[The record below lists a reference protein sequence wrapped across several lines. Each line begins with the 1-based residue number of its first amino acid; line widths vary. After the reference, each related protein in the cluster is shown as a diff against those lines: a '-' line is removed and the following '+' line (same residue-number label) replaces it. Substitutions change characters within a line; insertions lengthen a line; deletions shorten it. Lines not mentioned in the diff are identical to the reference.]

1 MDASGAS
8 GPSPSDGTGSGSN
21 TPPGWPA
28 PGGQR
33 DQARPGPGEQPGP
46 GFAPPTRA
54 DLAGC
59 DLRLTLSLDGKDR
72 TVSPGQTVRIGRS
85 PDNDLVTN
93 APTVSRQHAVINW
106 GAEGWEF
113 ANTGS
118 AATFHNGRRVTR
130 MIVDRP
136 LDLVLGSVDG
146 PVLRLAPPAPA
157 AVRGPAGYQPVG
169 GLWTEGYQPPA
180 GAAGAGYPP
189 PAGGAGYPPPA
200 GGAGYPPAVGY
211 PPAAGAGWGAPPEA
225 LGGES
230 GLGTA
235 LRILFPIQSWLRDP
249 GWRQGLRLLV
259 IAYAL
264 LPLIFLA
271 LLSSSNDL
279 SSPGWAYSLYVA
291 PLWSMGFWM
300 LIRPGHVGKRE
311 IWVAAGIVV
320 WTLVWI
326 NVVTIHVNASLHISG
341 TIKFVPA
348 LVIGVNEEATK
359 ALPVL
364 LAGLFLLYYRKVK
377 LDVRM
382 WMFLGTVA
390 GLTFGIAEQAFY
402 TSTDIVGI
410 HEAQSNNE
418 AVTGALAF
426 AERIFVDGFQHAVWA
441 GIAGFFIGMALNY
454 GRRRVQLVILGV
466 AVPAV
471 LHALNDFLA
480 SSSVWLVIL
489 IQAASLLL
497 FLGYTLSAASIEQR
511 VRETPL
517 FRGQS
522 MMMEAI
528 VDPDRPPVSRR
539 ARMPQPGSPPAAA
552 PPAPPRLGTP
562 PPGAPPGAPPG
573 SGAPWAGPPGSGA
586 PGSPGSG
593 G

>member
-1 MDASGAS
+1 MHLSSWLGLSGSGAGMDASGAS
-8 GPSPSDGTGSGSN
+8 GPGSSDGTGPGSN
-21 TPPGWPA
+21 TPPGWPV
-28 PGGQR
+28 PDRPR
-33 DQARPGPGEQPGP
+33 DQARPP
-46 GFAPPTRA
+46 APPTRA
-54 DLAGC
+54 DLAGG
-59 DLRLTLSLDGKDR
+59 DLRLALSLDGKDR

-85 PDNDLVTN
+85 PDNDLVTS
-93 APTVSRQHAVINW
+93 APTVSRQHGVLSW

-113 ANTGS
+113 ASTGS
-118 AATFHNGRRVTR
+118 AATFHNGRRLTR

-136 LDLVLGSVDG
+136 LDLVLGSPDG
-146 PVLRLAPPAPA
+146 PVLRLAPPVPAAAQAPA
-157 AVRGPAGYQPVG
+157 AGRGPAGYPAG
-169 GLWTEGYQPPA
+169 GGYGTDGYVPAA
-180 GAAGAGYPP
+180 GAAVPGGYPP
-189 PAGGAGYPPPA
+189 PGGYPS
-200 GGAGYPPAVGY
+200 
-211 PPAAGAGWGAPPEA
+211 AAGAGWGAGPPSPSPWPQGGA
-225 LGGES
+225 AAAIGGES
-230 GLGTA
+230 GLATA
-235 LRILFPIQSWLRDP
+235 LGILFPIQSWLHDP

-264 LPLIFLA
+264 LPLVFLA

-279 SSPGWAYSLYVA
+279 SAPGWAYSLYVA
-291 PLWSMGFWM
+291 PLWSVGFWM
-300 LIRPGHVGKRE
+300 LIRPGRVGKRE

-326 NVVTIHVNASLHISG
+326 NVVTIHVNAALHISG
-341 TIKFVPA
+341 SIKFGPA

-364 LAGLFLLYYRKVK
+364 LAGLFLLWQRKVK

-528 VDPDRPPVSRR
+528 VDPDRP
-539 ARMPQPGSPPAAA
+539 AGSPP
-552 PPAPPRLGTP
+552 R
-562 PPGAPPGAPPG
+562 
-573 SGAPWAGPPGSGA
+573 SGN
-586 PGSPGSG
+586 
-593 G
+593 

>member
-1 MDASGAS
+1 M
-8 GPSPSDGTGSGSN
+8 
-21 TPPGWPA
+21 
-28 PGGQR
+28 
-33 DQARPGPGEQPGP
+33 
-46 GFAPPTRA
+46 
-54 DLAGC
+54 
-59 DLRLTLSLDGKDR
+59 
-72 TVSPGQTVRIGRS
+72 
-85 PDNDLVTN
+85 
-93 APTVSRQHAVINW
+93 
-106 GAEGWEF
+106 
-113 ANTGS
+113 
-118 AATFHNGRRVTR
+118 
-130 MIVDRP
+130 
-136 LDLVLGSVDG
+136 
-146 PVLRLAPPAPA
+146 
-157 AVRGPAGYQPVG
+157 
-169 GLWTEGYQPPA
+169 
-180 GAAGAGYPP
+180 
-189 PAGGAGYPPPA
+189 
-200 GGAGYPPAVGY
+200 
-211 PPAAGAGWGAPPEA
+211 GAGWGDGPSPWPPSAAAGA

-230 GLGTA
+230 GLATA
-235 LRILFPIQSWLRDP
+235 LRILFPIQSWLHDP

-271 LLSSSNDL
+271 LLSSSSDL
-279 SSPGWAYSLYVA
+279 SAPGWAYSLYVA
-291 PLWSMGFWM
+291 PLWAMGFWM

-311 IWVAAGIVV
+311 IWVGVGIVV

-326 NVVTIHVNASLHISG
+326 NVVTIHVNAALHISG
-341 TIKFVPA
+341 SIKLLQA
-348 LVIGVNEEATK
+348 LVIGVNEELTK

-364 LAGLFLLYYRKVK
+364 LAGLFLLYNRKVK

-454 GRRRVQLVILGV
+454 GRRRVQLIILGV

-539 ARMPQPGSPPAAA
+539 VKSPAPWSPPAEA

-562 PPGAPPGAPPG
+562 PPGAPPGAP
-573 SGAPWAGPPGSGA
+573 WAGSPG

-593 G
+593 SPGPGSPGSGS